1 MVAMTD
7 LRSQFGERL
16 RSLRKQRG
24 LTQESLAEA
33 LGVSVDLVSMIER
46 GLRAPSFD
54 TLERLADALSVRVS
68 ALFVF
73 TESNDDSG

>member
-1 MVAMTD
+1 MVAMAD
-7 LRSQFGERL
+7 LRSQFGKRL

-54 TLERLADALSVRVS
+54 TLERLADALSVQVS
-68 ALFVF
+68 ALF
-73 TESNDDSG
+73 TESNDDNG